1 MIVILIIGVILNQTN
16 LNLPAPITFLV
27 IFFLILLVLAFIL
40 WRQPQDETI
49 TTFKVPFVPVFP
61 LLSAFV
67 NIYLMTSLTG
77 ATWIRFF
84 IWFLIGILIYFTY
97 SIRYSKE
104 NRLGPHILFPC
115 FHESY
120 NAMEDSEE
128 IVRNES
134 IF

>member
-1 MIVILIIGVILNQTN
+1 MVILIIGIILNQTN
-16 LNLPAPITFLV
+16 LKLPAPIIFLA
-27 IFFLILLVLAFIL
+27 IFFLILFLLAFIL
-40 WRQPQDETI
+40 WRQPQDRTI
-49 TTFKVPFVPVFP
+49 TTFKVPFVPFFP

-67 NIYLMTSLTG
+67 NIYLMTSLTA
-77 ATWIRFF
+77 ATWIRFI
-84 IWFLIGILIYFTY
+84 IWFLIGIIIYFTY

-104 NRLGPHILFPC
+104 NTLGSHILFPC

-120 NAMEDSEE
+120 NAMEDTEE